1 MSFTSIWFPFFCALS
16 IAAYFL
22 VPVKYQ
28 WKTLLI
34 ISLVFYSL
42 ANPVYLPF
50 LLISI
55 ITTHYFMLK
64 GTGKGLAAT
73 LIINLG
79 LLVYFRYNLIPGFHS
94 LIVPLGIS
102 FYTFMTLG
110 YALDVY
116 NGVIK
121 PERNI
126 FKYALFISYFP
137 QITQGPIGTWE
148 AMGRQL
154 IEPHYFDAER
164 LKRGGYRILIGY
176 FKKLVI
182 AGRLMFYV
190 DTVFSSPGSYG
201 ALTLCTAVFFY
212 AEARQTVR

>member
-1 MSFTSIWFPFFCALS
+1 MSFTSIWFPLFCAIS

-34 ISLVFYSL
+34 ISLVFYAFS
-42 ANPVYLPF
+42 NPVYLPF

-55 ITTHYFMLK
+55 ITTHYFSLK
-64 GTGKGLAAT
+64 GTGRGLAAA

-79 LLVYFRYNLIPGFHS
+79 LLIYFRYNLIPGFHS

-102 FYTFMTLG
+102 FYTFMSLG

-126 FKYALFISYFP
+126 FKFSLFVSSVGSDSGLKLRWNPAAFKNRLP
-137 QITQGPIGTWE
+137 
-148 AMGRQL
+148 RQ
-154 IEPHYFDAER
+154 A
-164 LKRGGYRILIGY
+164 
-176 FKKLVI
+176 
-182 AGRLMFYV
+182 A
-190 DTVFSSPGSYG
+190 
-201 ALTLCTAVFFY
+201 
-212 AEARQTVR
+212 